1 MLKIAICDD
10 DLKFTGELETLV
22 MKECQRSSTRCET
35 DVFSDGKNLLESF
48 QQGAHYQLIF
58 IDIEMAHLDGITTA
72 RKIREID
79 RTTLLIYVSIVI
91 LLISANAT

>member
-35 DVFSDGKNLLESF
+35 DRKGRVKTWNVRKTGKLYVLFSGE
-48 QQGAHYQLIF
+48 
-58 IDIEMAHLDGITTA
+58 
-72 RKIREID
+72 
-79 RTTLLIYVSIVI
+79 
-91 LLISANAT
+91 